1 MTKRRRRRR
10 RKNGKRKEVR
20 VWLEIYFCLLL
31 LIENELIFFEKT
43 QINIKRDLLISLKID
58 W

>member
-31 LIENELIFFEKT
+31 LIEN
-43 QINIKRDLLISLKID
+43 
-58 W
+58 